1 MSESVGYIWVDKPC
15 ECLLYRACMEDC
27 SHEAIGNG
35 TMPHL
40 VAMAEV
46 ETSPMANHV
55 NGTMQDFY
63 TDFFRKIVEKPCVMV
78 PRDYVHRDAAVG
90 KFREGS
96 EEADIPLRDYVAVF
110 EPEVEYIAGEK

>member
-1 MSESVGYIWVDKPC
+1 MSESVGYVWVDKPC
-15 ECLLYRACMEDC
+15 ERLLHRACVEDR

-40 VAMAEV
+40 IAMAEV
-46 ETSPMANHV
+46 EAAPMANRI
-55 NGTMQDFY
+55 NGTMQDVY

-78 PRDYVHRDAAVG
+78 PSDYVHRDTAVG

-96 EEADIPLRDYVAVF
+96 EEADIPFGDYVAVF
-110 EPEVEYIAGEK
+110 EPEVEYIAEKK